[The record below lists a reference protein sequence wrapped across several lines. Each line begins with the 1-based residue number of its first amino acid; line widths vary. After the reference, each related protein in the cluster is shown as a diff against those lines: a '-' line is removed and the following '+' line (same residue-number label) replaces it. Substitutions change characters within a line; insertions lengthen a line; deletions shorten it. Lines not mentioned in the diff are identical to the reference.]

1 MMGGLMSDATIE
13 ISVAEYCRFVRNNDR
28 LDTLITAVLDCAALS
43 YSGEKLRLKD
53 EEDLMALMRFLYPEE
68 YNGRVEELQ
77 EKTDAKQLSQK
88 LFTSEEE
95 ADG

>member
-13 ISVAEYCRFVRNNDR
+13 ISVVEYCRFVRNTDR

-68 YNGRVEELQ
+68 YDCRLEELH
-77 EKTDAKQLSQK
+77 EKEDATKLSRK
-88 LFTSEEE
+88 RFTTEEE